1 MIILIVNI
9 NDVLALFNCPDQ
21 CWHNDWRTRDSEAA
35 KHHMELKRCDHS
47 WCVMVHQFVLKYLTG
62 HALITAGTTTGAPE
76 IREQEK
82 LGRKTADVTIDITME
97 DGVIAMV
104 HQCVTQK
111 PQ

>member
-1 MIILIVNI
+1 MSWPCLIVRISAGIMTGGRVTQKQQNI
-9 NDVLALFNCPDQ
+9 TWSLSDVI
-21 CWHNDWRTRDSEAA
+21 TRG
-35 KHHMELKRCDHS
+35 
-47 WCVMVHQFVLKYLTG
+47 VMVHQFVLKYLTG